1 MSRASSIARNRARVF
16 GRVLSACAALALVP
30 GCATTLVPPAGV
42 ERGTR
47 VLVLDHGRHTSLV
60 ISVAKQRSV
69 RYAYGEWRWF
79 AERRQ
84 GFLRVFPVL
93 FWPTTGALGR
103 RALDRA
109 ATADALEGHVP
120 TIRHAWSFEV
130 PAKAATAL
138 RSSLDR
144 RFARAISGAVAR
156 PEYALTFVPDPRSY
170 SLAHNS
176 NHAVARWLRELG
188 VTVRGWPVLARWRV
202 VEPQAS
208 GKRASGLSRLPHGDR
223 GAGLRAF
230 RR

>member
-1 MSRASSIARNRARVF
+1 MRSF
-16 GRVLSACAALALVP
+16 GRVLSACAATLLMA
-30 GCATTLVPPAGV
+30 GCTTTLVPPAGV
-42 ERGTR
+42 DRGTQ

-60 ISVAKQRSV
+60 IAAGKQRSV

-84 GFLRVFPVL
+84 GPLRVFPVL
-93 FWPTTGALGR
+93 FWPTEGALGR
-103 RALDRA
+103 RALARS
-109 ATADALEGHVP
+109 ATRDALEGYVP

-130 PAKAATAL
+130 PAKAATTL

-144 RFARAISGAVAR
+144 RFARAIGGAVAR

-170 SLAHNS
+170 SLTHNS

-202 VEPQAS
+202 AEAPAS
-208 GKRASGLSRLPHGDR
+208 GKRASGLSRLPYGDR
-223 GAGLRAF
+223 RSGLRASG
-230 RR
+230 R